1 MIVAKTYFFFLYFEA
16 QVHFD
21 SRLIVQKLESRFAT
35 QEGRHVRDI
44 GLKNKQELTISKKQ
58 KNLWRKNQ
66 QKYFF
71 NSHETTTLQNL
82 RPD

>member
-35 QEGRHVRDI
+35 QECRHVRDI
-44 GLKNKQELTISKKQ
+44 GLKNKQELTSGCGRAIASYSRLILYLVISK
-58 KNLWRKNQ
+58 LIGTIW
-66 QKYFF
+66 
-71 NSHETTTLQNL
+71 
-82 RPD
+82 